1 MNYYLTNQELMDA
14 GKHYLQ
20 EYPELAK
27 AAIENAEQACKNTF
41 RVPYTMDMDHWVYM
55 GEPIDWLYNP
65 SKDLE
70 FTWVINRHWYM
81 LDLGRAYLI
90 TQKEE
95 YVHTFIKHLRGW
107 WQQNPVPKYLSYEK
121 ATFFQQ
127 PGPWRLLEVG
137 LRVQSWISAF
147 KYMEESP
154 VISDIFREEFLLALV
169 EHANYL
175 TSYLGSTEINHAIM
189 HMQGLFMISVF
200 YHDHPRASF
209 WRQFAIERLELC
221 MVHQIGPDGVQ
232 CELTTHYHNGSI
244 EMFGAPYLL
253 GKLSGYPMSEW
264 YANNLRRMG
273 AFTHAMIRPDHGST
287 AAGDSDLLSSGT
299 ERLALLGAILEDEQF
314 ISMGEISAEI
324 LWMFG
329 SERYETFKKQ
339 QQSFNTQLPTTVSF
353 PQTGFYIMKD
363 EQHYVFFDAASMG
376 GAHGHA
382 DALNLEWMWKRNL
395 LFLDPGRYTYEEGE
409 WRRYFKST
417 RAHNTVTV
425 DGLDQ
430 TAYVSSQ
437 EWGTPLAEC
446 VTNRWIT
453 GEEYDFI
460 DASHNGYMRL
470 DTPVLHRR
478 WLLLWKKRSLM
489 IIVDWL
495 EGEGM
500 HDIEQRFQLPPSTKV
515 RIVDGGNEDMLKTT
529 VDYASAI
536 QLQMHWMTSSDH
548 SGNFTVVSET
558 GWVSEIY
565 GVKKETS
572 TIVGKGTMTG
582 KMGIVTVCT
591 PIDLKEDTVQPLIT
605 RLDID
610 HRRQEVSISYT
621 DKAGN
626 LEIHLDGNEINWT
639 RR

>member
-14 GKHYLQ
+14 GKHYIQ

-27 AAIENAEQACKNTF
+27 ASIEKAEQAAKNMF
-41 RVPYTMDMDHWVYM
+41 RVPYTMDMDHWVNL
-55 GEPIDWLYNP
+55 GDPIDWLYNP
-65 SKDLE
+65 SNDLE
-70 FTWVINRHWYM
+70 FTWVLNRHWYM
-81 LDLGRAYLI
+81 LDLGKAYLM

-107 WQQNPVPKYLSYEK
+107 RLQNPVPEHLSYEK

-147 KYMEESP
+147 KYMEGSP
-154 VISDIFREEFLLALV
+154 VITDIFREEFHTALI

-175 TSYLGSTEINHAIM
+175 TSYLGNTEINHAIM
-189 HMQGLFMISVF
+189 HMQGLFMISIF
-200 YHDHPRASF
+200 CKDHPRASF
-209 WRQFAIERLELC
+209 WRQFANERLELC
-221 MVHQIGPDGVQ
+221 MVHQIDPDGVQ

-244 EMFGAPYLL
+244 EMFGTPYLL
-253 GKLSGYPMSEW
+253 GKVSGYPMPDG
-264 YANNLRRMG
+264 YANNLRKMG
-273 AFTHAMIRPDHGST
+273 AFTHAMIRPDNGST
-287 AAGDSDLLSSGT
+287 AAGDSDLISSSK
-299 ERLALLGAILEDEQF
+299 ERLALLGAILEDESY
-314 ISMGEISAEI
+314 ISMGEVSSEM
-324 LWMFG
+324 LWLVG
-329 SERYETFKKQ
+329 RDRYEAFKQ
-339 QQSFNTQLPTTVSF
+339 RQLSYTPLLPATVSF
-353 PQTGFYIMKD
+353 PQTGFYFMKD

-382 DALNLEWMWKRNL
+382 DALSLEWMWKRNL

-417 RAHNTVTV
+417 RAHNTITV

-430 TAYVSSQ
+430 TPYAASQ
-437 EWGTPLAEC
+437 EWGQPLAEC

-470 DTPVLHRR
+470 EDPVLHRR
-478 WLLLWKKRSLM
+478 WLLLGKKRNVM

-495 EGEGM
+495 ESAGV
-500 HDIEQRFQLPPSTKV
+500 HAIEQRFQLPPSADV
-515 RIVDGGNEDMLKTT
+515 RIPDGGYSDMLSTI
-529 VDYASAI
+529 VNYSSAV
-536 QLQMHWMTSSDH
+536 QMQMHWKTSRDQI
-548 SGNFTVVSET
+548 GDFAVVSEQ

-565 GVKKETS
+565 GVKEETS

-582 KMGIVTVCT
+582 NMGIVTVCT
-591 PIDLKEDTVQPLIT
+591 PVDLEEDRMLPIIT
-605 RLDID
+605 RLEID
-610 HRRQEVSISYT
+610 HNRQEVSISFT
-621 DKAGN
+621 DEAG
-626 LEIHLDGNEINWT
+626 HLDIRLDCHEINWT
-639 RR
+639 C